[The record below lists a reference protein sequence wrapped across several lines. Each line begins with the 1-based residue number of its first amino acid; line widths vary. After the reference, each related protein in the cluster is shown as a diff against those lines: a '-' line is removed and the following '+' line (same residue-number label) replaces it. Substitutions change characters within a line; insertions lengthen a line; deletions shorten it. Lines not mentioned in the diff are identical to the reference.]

1 MLRPQSLSNV
11 IRVVV
16 TLTGDV
22 LIVCAAMIAIVTLR
36 THVDM
41 PLTREI
47 LPPGK
52 FPLSAA
58 NLAIFSVA
66 AVLAL
71 LLSGFYDFRVSHRHR
86 PTLFVALPLQ
96 MALVAILGTLLEIN
110 WPRTVFIL
118 VPVLEA
124 FGLMGWRLLSAR
136 LWRRSGRSTIVIG
149 EAETLSA
156 LPEQLHPSVELAGF
170 VSLDEPI
177 DHPLYLGT
185 IEDSRAMA
193 EIAAAEEVIDLG
205 GGDATER
212 RLTLMER
219 RGPRGF
225 LCKPLTADA
234 LVVDSAFGNV
244 GEHLLIQVSMPGA
257 YGVGAAV
264 KRFVDMLLGGL
275 AVTLAFPF
283 MMLIAALIAIDS
295 RGPVLLR
302 QTRTGLGG
310 ATFSMWK
317 FRTMFAH
324 NTSGALATDDDVR
337 VTRVGRWLRRYRLD
351 ELPQMINVVNG
362 TMSLVGP
369 RPEMPERIDAI
380 TRQLPHFG
388 LRHFVRPGIAGL
400 AQISAEYDQPSSVK
414 LTYDLQ
420 YLCSWTPGLD
430 IAILVRAL
438 ITVLSGRGV

>member
-1 MLRPQSLSNV
+1 L
-11 IRVVV
+11 
-16 TLTGDV
+16 
-22 LIVCAAMIAIVTLR
+22 
-36 THVDM
+36 
-41 PLTREI
+41 
-47 LPPGK
+47 
-52 FPLSAA
+52 
-58 NLAIFSVA
+58 
-66 AVLAL
+66 LAL
-71 LLSGFYDFRVSHRHR
+71 VLSGFYDFRVSHRHR

-96 MALVAILGTLLEIN
+96 MALVAIAGTLLEIR

-124 FGLMGWRLLSAR
+124 VGLTGWRMLSAR
-136 LWRRSGRSTIVIG
+136 LFRPSGRGTVVIG
-149 EAETLSA
+149 DADTLA
-156 LPEQLHPSVELAGF
+156 KLPSHPHPSVELAGL
-170 VSLDEPI
+170 VSLDEPV
-177 DHPLYLGT
+177 DHPLYLGR
-185 IEDSRAMA
+185 IDDARALA
-193 EIAAAEEVIDLG
+193 EIAGADEVIDLG
-205 GGDATER
+205 EGDATER
-212 RLTLMER
+212 RLTLMEC

-225 LCKPLTADA
+225 LCKPLAADA
-234 LVVDSAFGNV
+234 LVVDSAFGTV

-257 YGVGAAV
+257 YGVGAVV
-264 KRFVDMLLGGL
+264 KRGVDVVLGGL
-275 AVTLAFPF
+275 ALAVASPL
-283 MMLIAALIAIDS
+283 MVLIAALIAVDS

-302 QTRTGLGG
+302 QKRTGLGG
-310 ATFSMWK
+310 APFSMWK
-317 FRTMFAH
+317 FRTMFSD

-369 RPEMPERIDAI
+369 RPEMPERVETI
-380 TRQLPHFG
+380 TKALPHFG

>member
-1 MLRPQSLSNV
+1 MLRPQSLSNLV
-11 IRVVV
+11 RVAV
-16 TLTGDV
+16 TLVGD
-22 LIVCAAMIAIVTLR
+22 AMIACAAVIAVVTLR
-36 THVDM
+36 THVDL
-41 PLTREI
+41 PLTREL

-52 FPLSAA
+52 FPLNLQ
-58 NLAIFSVA
+58 NLAVFALSG
-66 AVLAL
+66 VLAL
-71 LLSGFYDFRVSHRHR
+71 ALSGFYDFRASHRHR

-96 MALVAILGTLLEIN
+96 MGLVAIAGTLLEIT

-124 FGLMGWRLLSAR
+124 AGISAWRALSVR
-136 LWRRSGRSTIVIG
+136 LWRRDARDTVVIG
-149 EAETLSA
+149 DAATLLS
-156 LPEQLHPSVELAGF
+156 LPSKPHPAVEIAGL

-177 DHPLYLGT
+177 DRPSYLGRFG
-185 IEDSRAMA
+185 EARAMA
-193 EIAAAEEVIDLG
+193 AIAEAEEVIDLG
-205 GGDATER
+205 KGDATER
-212 RLTLMER
+212 RLTLLEA

-225 LCKPLTADA
+225 LCTTLTSDA
-234 LVVDSAFGNV
+234 LLVDSAFGAL
-244 GEHLLIQVSMPGA
+244 GEHLLIKVSMPGA

-264 KRFVDMLLGGL
+264 KRAVDLVLGGL
-275 AVTLAFPF
+275 ALAVASPL
-283 MMLIAALIAIDS
+283 MAVVALLIALDT

-302 QTRTGLGG
+302 QRRTGLRGEP
-310 ATFSMWK
+310 FPMWK
-317 FRTMFAH
+317 FRTMFAD

-351 ELPQMINVVNG
+351 ELPQLLNVVNG

-369 RPEMPERIDAI
+369 RPEMPERIESI
-380 TRQLPHFG
+380 TRKLPHFG
-388 LRHFVRPGIAGL
+388 LRHAVRPGIAGL

-438 ITVLSGRGV
+438 VTVLSGRGV